1 MRNIKLSRNAE
12 MITQLCQSKNTPP
25 PPSLDQQRNKYR
37 DNPLLRKMKMSQ
49 INPLNNKVN

>member
-1 MRNIKLSRNAE
+1 MRNIKLSKNAE
-12 MITQLCQSKNTPP
+12 MIIQLCQGKSTPLP
-25 PPSLDQQRNKYR
+25 HSLDQQRNKYR